1 MGAVTIGQMAD
12 RISALME
19 ERLRIRGRGLA
30 EKLAKGRRALPR
42 RVHAAGETLAQAAL
56 MSQNPK
62 LLLQIDEQQVAEA
75 YDICLR
81 HLGPLGRSDRRKG
94 VLLNMAASIA
104 FSLLVLA
111 GLVIGVLVWR
121 GFL

>member
-1 MGAVTIGQMAD
+1 MGAATIGQMAD
-12 RISALME
+12 RVSALME

-30 EKLAKGRRALPR
+30 EKLVKGKRALPR
-42 RVHAAGETLAQAAL
+42 HVHAAGETLAQAAL
-56 MSQNPK
+56 MSQNPR

-81 HLGPLGRSDRRKG
+81 HLGRLGRGDRRKG
-94 VLLNMAASIA
+94 MLLNMAASIA